1 MDTLPFLE
9 LAETETILESSS
21 AFAQS
26 IQKTWE
32 DRHQFEEAVQYL
44 LNEYEQNKPR
54 DIFY

>member
-9 LAETETILESSS
+9 LVDADVATQCSS
-21 AFAQS
+21 AFAIR
-26 IQKTWE
+26 IQKIWE
-32 DRHQFEEAVQYL
+32 DRNQFEEAVQYL